1 MHRLRCI
8 SFKPYIQANQEST
21 MPVARPAQPIRL
33 YRAALSGHAHRV
45 QLFLSLLDLPFE
57 MIDID
62 LRAGEHKKPEFLA
75 KNPFGQVPVIE
86 DGEVKLA
93 DSTAI
98 LVYLASKYGEA
109 SWLPRDPLGAATV
122 QRFLS
127 LAAGEIYRG
136 PASARLIALFGV
148 PLDHDAACAT
158 ARQLFA
164 ILEQHLASHVF
175 LAGTQATIADIAAYS
190 YIAHAPEG
198 GVALDGYPNIR
209 AWLAR
214 IEALPGFVAM
224 QASRPPLAA

>member
-1 MHRLRCI
+1 M
-8 SFKPYIQANQEST
+8 S
-21 MPVARPAQPIRL
+21 VARPAQPIRL
-33 YRAALSGHAHRV
+33 YRAALSGHSHRV

-62 LRAGEHKKPEFLA
+62 LRAGEHKKPGFLA

-86 DGEVKLA
+86 DGEVTLA

-98 LVYLASKYGEA
+98 LVYLAGKYGDA
-109 SWLPRDPLGAATV
+109 GWLPRDPLGAATV
-122 QRFLS
+122 QRVLS
-127 LAAGEIYRG
+127 LASGEIYRG
-136 PASARLIALFGV
+136 PASARLITLFGV

-158 ARQLFA
+158 ARQLLA
-164 ILEQHLASHVF
+164 ILEQHLASHEF
-175 LAGTQATIADIAAYS
+175 LASPQVTIADVAAYS

-209 AWLAR
+209 AWLGR

-224 QASRPPLAA
+224 QATRPPLAA

>member
-1 MHRLRCI
+1 
-8 SFKPYIQANQEST
+8 
-21 MPVARPAQPIRL
+21 
-33 YRAALSGHAHRV
+33 
-45 QLFLSLLDLPFE
+45 

-62 LRAGEHKKPEFLA
+62 LRAGEHKQPGFLA

-86 DGEVKLA
+86 DGEVTLA

-98 LVYLASKYGEA
+98 LVYLASKYGDA

-127 LAAGEIYRG
+127 LASGEIYRG
-136 PASARLIALFGV
+136 PASARLITLFGV

-158 ARQLFA
+158 ARQLFT

-175 LAGTQATIADIAAYS
+175 LAGPQVTIADVAAYG

-198 GVALDGYPNIR
+198 GVALDSYPNIR
-209 AWLAR
+209 AWLGR
-214 IEALPGFVAM
+214 IEALPRFVAM
-224 QASRPPLAA
+224 QTTRPPLAA

>member
-1 MHRLRCI
+1 MSI
-8 SFKPYIQANQEST
+8 
-21 MPVARPAQPIRL
+21 VRPAQPIRL
-33 YRAALSGHAHRV
+33 YRSALSGHAHRV

-57 MIDID
+57 MIDVD
-62 LRAGEHKKPEFLA
+62 LRAGEHKKPGFLA

-86 DGEVKLA
+86 DGDVTLA

-127 LAAGEIYRG
+127 LASGEIYRG
-136 PASARLIALFGV
+136 PASARLITLFGV
-148 PLDHDAACAT
+148 PLDHAAACSIAT
-158 ARQLFA
+158 QLFT
-164 ILEQHLASHVF
+164 ILEQDLASRAF
-175 LAGTQATIADIAAYS
+175 LAGTQVTIADVAAYS

-198 GVALDGYPNIR
+198 GVMLDSYPEIR
-209 AWLAR
+209 AWLER

-224 QASRPPLAA
+224 QATRPPLAA

>member
-1 MHRLRCI
+1 
-8 SFKPYIQANQEST
+8 
-21 MPVARPAQPIRL
+21 MPVARSAQPIRL
-33 YRAALSGHAHRV
+33 YRAALSGHSHRV

-62 LRAGEHKKPEFLA
+62 LRAGEHKQPGFLA

-86 DGEVKLA
+86 DGEVTLA

-98 LVYLASKYGEA
+98 LVYLASKYGDA
-109 SWLPRDPLGAATV
+109 GWLPRDPLGAATV

-127 LAAGEIYRG
+127 LASGEIYRG
-136 PASARLIALFGV
+136 PASARLITLFGV

-158 ARQLFA
+158 ATQLLA
-164 ILEQHLASHVF
+164 ILEQHLANQVF
-175 LAGTQATIADIAAYS
+175 LAGPQVTIADVAAYS

-209 AWLAR
+209 AWLGR
-214 IEALPGFVAM
+214 VEALPGFVAM
-224 QASRPPLAA
+224 QATRPPLAA